1 MTSEKVMPMEGKLLA
16 GRYQIRHILGTGGM
30 ATVYKAYDNVIDR
43 EVAIKIMNQRL
54 VYDHEYV
61 RRFVWEAQ
69 ATGRLSHPN
78 IVNLYDAGQEG
89 PLYYMVME
97 YVEGQTLKQRI
108 HSKTRLSAK
117 EALQIAIQ
125 ICNGLQHA
133 HSHGIVHR
141 DIKPHNIMCSPDGRY
156 KVADFGIARLLRNSS
171 NLTKTGTVMGSIH
184 YFSPEQARGQEI
196 GFPSDLYSL
205 GIVMYE
211 MVTGEVPF
219 HADEDI
225 AVVLMHIQTPM
236 PDPRKINPDIPV
248 EFTQVLRKAMEK
260 DPKKRFQT
268 ADEMRKALQSVLQ
281 SMGKERASTTRRAE
295 IENLTKSRSSSGRSI
310 PGPIPNPESSNKSSS
325 PHTNLS
331 RSQTQAHQ
339 GIGLTPRRKRN
350 VGTNQALWKYIAGGV
365 AILFIFGILLNSC
378 FGSDEKIGKASTNQG
393 ISIQEPVRNSA
404 KPTKPPKPKSEL
416 ITKPVT
422 EPKTETSQKPKTST
436 KKDFYQLLNTLNK
449 ATVEQGFYLQLF
461 TSTIKSDVDHFLHT
475 TPLKDEIQ
483 VKFNDYGTYKLYF
496 VISNKMYHDPKQ
508 ATKTL
513 DQWIQM
519 DPTIKDFNLDLHYE
533 NYISVKNSTKK

>member
-1 MTSEKVMPMEGKLLA
+1 MPMEGKLLA

-30 ATVYKAYDNVIDR
+30 ATVYKAYDNVLDR

-89 PLYYMVME
+89 ALYYMVME
-97 YVEGQTLKQRI
+97 YVEGRTLKQLI
-108 HSKTRLSAK
+108 HSKTRLSAR

-211 MVTGEVPF
+211 MVTGKVPF

-225 AVVLMHIQTPM
+225 AVALMHIQTPT
-236 PDPRKINPDIPV
+236 PDPRKINPDVPA

-268 ADEMRKALQSVLQ
+268 AEEMRKALQSTLQ
-281 SMGKERASTTRRAE
+281 SMGKERPTTSRRAE
-295 IENLTKSRSSSGRSI
+295 IENLTKSRSNPVRSSSG
-310 PGPIPNPESSNKSSS
+310 SS
-325 PHTNLS
+325 PKPEPTNKPSSPGTNLS
-331 RSQTQAHQ
+331 RSQTHAHQ
-339 GIGLTPRRKRN
+339 AVGLTPRRKRN
-350 VGTNQALWKYIAGGV
+350 ESANQTLWKYIAGGV
-365 AILFIFGILLNSC
+365 AVLVVFGFLLSSC
-378 FGSDEKIGKASTNQG
+378 FGSDGKKEKGNESTKQVQSTQKTITN
-393 ISIQEPVRNSA
+393 IA
-404 KPTKPPKPKSEL
+404 KPVQSSET
-416 ITKPVT
+416 IP
-422 EPKTETSQKPKTST
+422 ETSSKTSSETSSETKPKTST

-461 TSTIKSDVDHFLHT
+461 TTTTKSDVDHFLET
-475 TPLKDEIQ
+475 SPLKDEIQ

-496 VISNKMYHDPKQ
+496 VISKKFYHD
-508 ATKTL
+508 AELASKTM
-513 DQWIQM
+513 DKWIKR
-519 DPTIKDFNLDLHYE
+519 DPTIKDFHLDLYHE
-533 NYISVKNSTKK
+533 SYISVPDTTKR

>member
-1 MTSEKVMPMEGKLLA
+1 MPMEGKLLA

-30 ATVYKAYDNVIDR
+30 ATVYKAYDNVLDR

-108 HSKTRLSAK
+108 HSKSRLSAR

-125 ICNGLQHA
+125 ICSGLQHA

-211 MVTGEVPF
+211 MVTGDVPF

-225 AVVLMHIQTPM
+225 AVVLMHIQTPT
-236 PDPRKINPDIPV
+236 PDPRKINPDIPA

-268 ADEMRKALQSVLQ
+268 AEEMRKALQSALQ
-281 SMGKERASTTRRAE
+281 SMGKERTPSRRAE
-295 IENLTKSRSSSGRSI
+295 IQNFTKSRSSSR
-310 PGPIPNPESSNKSSS
+310 PNPGQSLNSEPANKPNS
-325 PHTNLS
+325 PNTNLS
-331 RSQTQAHQ
+331 RSQTKAHPTT
-339 GIGLTPRRKRN
+339 GLTPRRKRN
-350 VGTNQALWKYIAGGV
+350 VGTSKELWKYIAGGIAV
-365 AILFIFGILLNSC
+365 LVVFGLLLNSC
-378 FGSDEKIGKASTNQG
+378 FGSDDKKATAPTKQTE
-393 ISIQEPVRNSA
+393 SIQEPIKNTA
-404 KPTKPPKPKSEL
+404 KPVQPTKE
-416 ITKPVT
+416 I
-422 EPKTETSQKPKTST
+422 TETKKETRQQPKTST
-436 KKDFYQLLNTLNK
+436 NKDFYQLLNTLNK
-449 ATVEQGFYLQLF
+449 ATVEQGYYLQLF
-461 TSTIKSDVDHFLHT
+461 TTTNQSDVDTFLNT
-475 TPLKDEIQ
+475 TALKDKIQ
-483 VKFNDYGTYKLYF
+483 VKHNDYGTYKMYF
-496 VISNKMYHDPKQ
+496 VISKEIYRDPKLV
-508 ATKTL
+508 TKTI
-513 DQWIQM
+513 DEWMTI
-519 DPTIKDFNLDLHYE
+519 DPRIKDFHLELHPE
-533 NYISVKNSTKK
+533 NYISVSDTTKR